1 MRFEFFLNDLP
12 HTFPAVQTAHHSGAA
27 CAGRSHTPIP
37 QPAQARGVCEAGSRP
52 RLLRGLARLALPIPH
67 VVLAQ
72 PPAGRLLALEAHAG
86 RQLAP
91 LATRVARDPVGLVLR
106 HLVRVR
112 ARVRVRVRGSVMVRV
127 RAKVRVRVRV

>member
-1 MRFEFFLNDLP
+1 MTYRTHAPPSRSRAD
-12 HTFPAVQTAHHSGAA
+12 SGAG
-27 CAGRSHTPIP
+27 CWQVPTPPHSQHTHG
-37 QPAQARGVCEAGSRP
+37 ACEAGSRP

-91 LATRVARDPVGLVLR
+91 LAARVARDPVGLVLR
-106 HLVRVR
+106 HLQGV
-112 ARVRVRVRGSVMVRV
+112 
-127 RAKVRVRVRV
+127 